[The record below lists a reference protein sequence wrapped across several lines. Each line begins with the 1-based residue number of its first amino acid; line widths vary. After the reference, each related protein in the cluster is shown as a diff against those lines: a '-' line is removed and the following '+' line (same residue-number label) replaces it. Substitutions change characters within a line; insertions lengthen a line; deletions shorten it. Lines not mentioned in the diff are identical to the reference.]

1 MERELLSNEGQQ
13 GKSGIIGT
21 LGSFFTLNGVYKS
34 KGKWLGLYLETC
46 KLLDLSFSLQ
56 SDDVPHFQL
65 YRWAFVDTPGV
76 EYEARLL
83 GNMDEDKTN
92 KKQGI
97 SDQGSIAGGKSHHV
111 GKGDKQ
117 PTAKQDKVN
126 SDNVSKLSV
135 MNAPLSSKLRK
146 ADKKGSKKKS
156 NPEQDKDKTQRT
168 NFAPY
173 LSKVTKLLLNKVPD
187 AEQKP
192 LTVEHPLEMR
202 RITSVFELLPFF
214 ISVTGTQGYNED
226 QKITPLSSVHLEE
239 LIEKDFQDI
248 LPAK

>member
-13 GKSGIIGT
+13 GKSGIMET
-21 LGSFFTLNGVYKS
+21 LESFFALNGVYKS
-34 KGKWLGLYLETC
+34 KGKWLGLYLETS

-83 GNMDEDKTN
+83 DNMDEDKTN
-92 KKQGI
+92 RKQGL
-97 SDQGSIAGGKSHHV
+97 SYQGTVCGKSQYV
-111 GKGDKQ
+111 GKGEKQ
-117 PTAKQDKVN
+117 AVAKQDKVN
-126 SDNVSKLSV
+126 TDNVSKLSV

-146 ADKKGSKKKS
+146 SDKKGSKKKS
-156 NPEQDKDKTQRT
+156 NPEQDKDKFQRT

-173 LSKVTKLLLNKVPD
+173 LSKVTKLLLNKVHD

-192 LTVEHPLEMR
+192 LTVEHPLEMK

-214 ISVTGTQGYNED
+214 ISVTGTQGYNGE